1 MNNEYEQEE
10 SKLWKKK
17 GSKLN
22 TNTTDQMEFPR
33 FPIPSLY
40 HSTAVFQRTVL
51 KRVFIQ
57 KHQFIH
63 SLQFINME
71 TITCQASN
79 GPSDAQAPNGVQAPQ
94 RKTCHART
102 PLGEPMDP
110 RSASSLAEDPLRWHL
125 RYWLDLSVVA
135 QLRGEDSMLIGF
147 SIELE
152 QYKTR
157 DQALRT
163 RLVNAWKMHQLV
175 NHASCSRHW
184 NRLTLDS
191 PRAKPYLRDLDR
203 MLVDKE
209 TKTRRYLC
217 QQVLR
222 TQALYDIAD

>member
-79 GPSDAQAPNGVQAPQ
+79 GSSDAQAPNGVQAPQ

-163 RLVNAWKMHQLV
+163 RLVNA
-175 NHASCSRHW
+175 
-184 NRLTLDS
+184 LDS

-203 MLVDKE
+203 MLVDKK

-222 TQALYDIAD
+222 TQATLSIHHSFIQWWD